1 MSGLRPDHQS
11 PHHVAQQIR
20 RDKLRVQN
28 ISHHPQS
35 QDFPNNLEQFNLDL
49 LQVRNVRNAHNMLDD
64 EPHPPPP
71 GVYSSQVSN
80 FLSTPLN
87 PLEYHELATVAA
99 AEQPS
104 SSCSRV
110 MMHQSELRSLGNWR
124 SSANSNQGCDWF
136 VNYASGSSSMANN
149 ESNNPNTTT
158 HLATEMNNVSYNQH
172 YEKPSC
178 FNEFTDVI
186 ANREIQKQ
194 LGGGVLHHPSSS
206 SSLSPFYQNTLQ
218 DIVKSASISAQGSD
232 SMASLMQQPGHG
244 IWVGDGSGLDLHP
257 SYGNQPNQ
265 FRCAGGN
272 PWTNR
277 TVDNALRWNS
287 SPLGFIDKKDDEHSG
302 RPLMSNSN
310 PQSLSLSLSSNS
322 QSKTSVSQFE
332 QVSASDDLQC
342 KDPQYMKY
350 VRAFMKPSIVSR
362 DSGKSPQDPVGV
374 PSSTSYRNVGPLGP
388 FTGYATI
395 LKSSRFLKSAQQLL
409 DEFCR
414 ISSPRFSKSRDVTQR
429 LSGEASAST
438 STDVI
443 TVDNQ
448 TEAAAKEGS
457 NSGSSSSMFH
467 GANENKADWGTGSGS
482 CLSPRPDYQQKK
494 ARLLFMQEE
503 VTRRYRQYHQQ
514 MQMVVSSFE
523 SVAGLSSATPYISL
537 ALKSVS
543 RHFKCLKNS
552 ISDQLK
558 HISEV
563 LGEDFSVPR
572 TSTCGKDDTS
582 SMGRLSCMDQSFQK
596 NKSGRGGTGLVEPQQ
611 HVWRPQRGLP
621 EHSVAIL
628 KAWLFEHFLHP
639 YPTDTD
645 KHMLATQTGLSRNQ
659 VSNWFINARVRVWK
673 PMVEEIH
680 MLETKG
686 TTGANKNNNNNHP
699 GTENERACVNEDGS
713 SSQQHRV
720 MEGTQSKFDMHSLIP
735 ENQQQSHQCMELE
748 MESTTNEEQWS
759 QEKRSKLECEMSSTS
774 MDEGSLMMGFMP
786 YSRRDHQVGGL
797 GSVSLTLGLR
807 HGVEAVVQNQ
817 QQQQQLQEEQLRR
830 HFGGH
835 MIHDFVG

>member
-1 MSGLRPDHQS
+1 
-11 PHHVAQQIR
+11 
-20 RDKLRVQN
+20 
-28 ISHHPQS
+28 
-35 QDFPNNLEQFNLDL
+35 
-49 LQVRNVRNAHNMLDD
+49 
-64 EPHPPPP
+64 
-71 GVYSSQVSN
+71 
-80 FLSTPLN
+80 
-87 PLEYHELATVAA
+87 
-99 AEQPS
+99 
-104 SSCSRV
+104 
-110 MMHQSELRSLGNWR
+110 
-124 SSANSNQGCDWF
+124 
-136 VNYASGSSSMANN
+136 MANN
-149 ESNNPNTTT
+149 ESNNPNNTA
-158 HLATEMNNVSYNQH
+158 HVATEMNNVSYNQH
-172 YEKPSC
+172 YEKPTTC
-178 FNEFTDVI
+178 YNEFTDVM

-194 LGGGVLHHPSSS
+194 LGGVLHHPSSS
-206 SSLSPFYQNTLQ
+206 SSSPSPFYQNTLH
-218 DIVKSASISAQGSD
+218 DIVKSASISAQVSD
-232 SMASLMQQPGHG
+232 NMASLMQQTGHG

-265 FRCAGGN
+265 LRCGGAN
-272 PWTNR
+272 PWANR
-277 TVDNALRWNS
+277 TVDNAIRWNN
-287 SPLGFIDKKDDEHSG
+287 SPLGFTDKKVDEHSG
-302 RPLMSNSN
+302 RPLMNNSN

-332 QVSASDDLQC
+332 EVSASDDLQC

-350 VRAFMKPSIVSR
+350 VRAFTKPSIVSR
-362 DSGKSPQDPVGV
+362 DSGKSPQDPMGV

-414 ISSPRFSKSRDVTQR
+414 ISSPKFSKPRDVTQR

-438 STDVI
+438 SADVV

-467 GANENKADWGTGSGS
+467 GANDNNADWRTGSGS
-482 CLSPRPDYQQKK
+482 SLSPRPDYQQKK
-494 ARLLFMQEE
+494 ARLLYMQEE

-543 RHFKCLKNS
+543 RHFKFLKNS

-563 LGEDFSVPR
+563 LGEDFSVQR
-572 TSTCGKDDTS
+572 TGTCAKDDTTN
-582 SMGRLSCMDQSFQK
+582 MVRLSCMDQSFQK
-596 NKSGRGGTGLVEPQQ
+596 NKSGRAGAGLVEPQQ

-621 EHSVAIL
+621 ERSVAIL

-645 KHMLATQTGLSRNQ
+645 KHMLASQTGLSRNQ

-686 TTGANKNNNNNHP
+686 TTGANKNNNHP
-699 GTENERACVNEDGS
+699 ATENERASVNEDGS

-720 MEGTQSKFDMHSLIP
+720 MEGNMSKFDMHSLIP
-735 ENQQQSHQCMELE
+735 ENQQSQHQCMELE
-748 MESTTNEEQWS
+748 MDSTNEEEQWS

-774 MDEGSLMMGFMP
+774 MAEGSLMMGFMP
-786 YSRRDHQVGGL
+786 YSRRDQVGGL